1 MKKIDLKDFEET
13 YQKYVHTGELVLAQ
27 NKLDQ
32 PLVCYPN
39 DIEYDQEFVKQNN
52 ILAQHT
58 HHSQGC
64 FVAFPGDFVVL
75 YFAEESEVMPFLT
88 QIRDKFVEKLKEI
101 LPEHDIF
108 VDNNDIMLDNK
119 KISGASYS
127 DYMAFFVSYDPD
139 PELIKH
145 ISKKD
150 SVKVPGGLK
159 ETGLP
164 LNRIEF
170 ILEDII
176 KDYEERR

>member
-1 MKKIDLKDFEET
+1 MIKIDLKDFEEN
-13 YQKYVHTGELVLAQ
+13 YQKYVHTGELILAQ

-39 DIEYDQEFVKQNN
+39 DIEYNKEYVEQNN
-52 ILAQHT
+52 ILALHT

-64 FVAFPGDFVVL
+64 YVSFPGDFVVF
-75 YFAEESEVMPFLT
+75 YFAEESEIMPFIT
-88 QIRDKFVEKLKEI
+88 QVRDKFVEKLKES

-127 DYMAFFVSYDPD
+127 DYLGFFVSYDPD
-139 PELIKH
+139 IELIKH

-159 ETGLP
+159 GTELP
-164 LNRIEF
+164 LNKIEF
-170 ILEDII
+170 ILENIM